1 MCMEDDYI
9 VAEGEL
15 LDDSPEVLSEETQY
29 NNTGEIKSDEE
40 SIFISDDINSDNDLV
55 EDTSSADIEGH
66 SQVSDEVLNFQ
77 DSIQNV
83 TEPMQVGADPESD
96 PEQQDMISGENSE
109 QILASL
115 QIVQRNVKTG
125 FDNLS
130 LIGSVQVGLTA
141 FLIGAVIIYC
151 YIGRFK

>member
-1 MCMEDDYI
+1 MEDDYI